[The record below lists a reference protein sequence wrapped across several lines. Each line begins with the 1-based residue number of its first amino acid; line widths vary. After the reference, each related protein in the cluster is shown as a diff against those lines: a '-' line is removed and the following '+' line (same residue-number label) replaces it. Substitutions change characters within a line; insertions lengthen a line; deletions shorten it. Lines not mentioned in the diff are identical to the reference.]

1 MNKGILSIVALV
13 FLSGCMVGPKYSR
26 PQQAT
31 PSAYYEANSS
41 IDTAGSVA
49 NLKWFDLYQDPALR
63 ALLDSTL
70 RNNLDLRIAVARI
83 DQAREFYG
91 ISKAQLYPSLGY
103 NVSASENFSNNGS
116 ASSFSMGLGLSWEL
130 DIWGKIR
137 HARNAALDELLASEE
152 GMKAV
157 KSTLV
162 ASMATAYFQLRDYD
176 NRLSISRSTVKVRQ
190 ESLELLQQRFEKG
203 YISEWDVLQAKQLV
217 ADAQASVAAYER
229 AVALTE
235 HVMCTLMAATPK
247 QLARGLQNMEQP
259 KPPIIPAG
267 LPSSVLEQR
276 PDVRQAEYLYMREVE
291 KIGVAQAMRF
301 PSLQLTGLLG
311 VASGDI
317 SGLLTADAMTG
328 SIAAGL
334 LGPVFEF
341 NKNKRRV
348 SAQQKAAEAAA
359 LNYTQTN
366 IQAIQEV
373 EDALVAIETLTK
385 ELVARDQQVDA
396 ARKVVA
402 LSQARYDSGF
412 TSYLELLDAQRTLF
426 QTELL
431 ASAIRQQQLSAY
443 VELYRALGGGW

>member
-1 MNKGILSIVALV
+1 
-13 FLSGCMVGPKYSR
+13 
-26 PQQAT
+26 
-31 PSAYYEANSS
+31 
-41 IDTAGSVA
+41 
-49 NLKWFDLYQDPALR
+49 
-63 ALLDSTL
+63 
-70 RNNLDLRIAVARI
+70 
-83 DQAREFYG
+83 
-91 ISKAQLYPSLGY
+91 
-103 NVSASENFSNNGS
+103 
-116 ASSFSMGLGLSWEL
+116 MGLGLSWEL

>member
-26 PQQAT
+26 PQQTT
-31 PSAYYEANSS
+31 PAAYYEANEA

-49 NLKWFDLYQDPALR
+49 NLKWFDLYKDPALR

-70 RNNLDLRIAVARI
+70 KNNLDLKIAVARI

-91 ISKAQLYPSLGY
+91 ISKAQLLPSLGY
-103 NVSASENFSNNGS
+103 NISAAENFSNNGS
-116 ASSFSMGLGLSWEL
+116 SSSFSMGMGLSWEL

-162 ASMATAYFQLRDYD
+162 STMATAYFQLRDFD
-176 NRLSISRSTVKVRQ
+176 NRLAISRSTLLVRQ
-190 ESLELLQQRFEKG
+190 ESFELLQQRFEKG
-203 YISEWDVLQAKQLV
+203 YISEWDLLQAKQLV
-217 ADAQASVAAYER
+217 SDAQASVAAYER

-235 HVMCTLMAATPK
+235 HFMCTLMAVTPK
-247 QLARGLQNMEQP
+247 QLSRGLQNMDQP
-259 KPPIIPAG
+259 QPPVIPAG
-267 LPSSVLEQR
+267 LPSTILEQR

-291 KIGVAQAMRF
+291 KIGVAQALRF

-334 LGPVFEF
+334 LGPIFEF

-348 SAQQKAAEAAA
+348 SAQQKSAEAAA
-359 LNYTQTN
+359 LNYTQIN
-366 IQAIQEV
+366 IRAIQEV
-373 EDALVAIETLTK
+373 EDALVSIETLTK

-396 ARKVVA
+396 ARKVFT
-402 LSQARYDSGF
+402 LSQARYDAGF

-431 ASAIRQQQLSAY
+431 ASTIRQQQLSAY

>member
-1 MNKGILSIVALV
+1 
-13 FLSGCMVGPKYSR
+13 
-26 PQQAT
+26 
-31 PSAYYEANSS
+31 
-41 IDTAGSVA
+41 
-49 NLKWFDLYQDPALR
+49 
-63 ALLDSTL
+63 
-70 RNNLDLRIAVARI
+70 
-83 DQAREFYG
+83 
-91 ISKAQLYPSLGY
+91 
-103 NVSASENFSNNGS
+103 
-116 ASSFSMGLGLSWEL
+116 
-130 DIWGKIR
+130 
-137 HARNAALDELLASEE
+137 
-152 GMKAV
+152 
-157 KSTLV
+157 
-162 ASMATAYFQLRDYD
+162 
-176 NRLSISRSTVKVRQ
+176 
-190 ESLELLQQRFEKG
+190 
-203 YISEWDVLQAKQLV
+203 
-217 ADAQASVAAYER
+217 
-229 AVALTE
+229 
-235 HVMCTLMAATPK
+235 MCTLMAATPK